1 MERGEAISQVWCIH
15 TIELVTTGGIWGTI
29 PLGPSRMHLR
39 INFQHLA
46 TSSCLL
52 WLKNSPWGVNFL
64 ALPDSTCSRAQQF
77 PCQHPLQKIQ
87 RCPRVGNTASTSARA
102 EEVTRNTSDRSIS
115 TSSSTRIPMPDPRPP
130 EPDPLGVGPAVC
142 GLPRPA
148 GDSEVNT
155 SLRTTGLRHCEE
167 DTRWCNTV
175 HMFIQNSN
183 DWKVHQLQPPK

>member
-15 TIELVTTGGIWGTI
+15 NIELVTTGGIWGTI

-87 RCPRVGNTASTSARA
+87 RCPRVGNTASTSSWA
-102 EEVTRNTSDRSIS
+102 EEVTRNTSDGSIS
-115 TSSSTRIPMPDPRPP
+115 TSSSARIPMPDPRPP

-142 GLPRPA
+142 GLPSPA
-148 GDSEVNT
+148 GDSEANT
-155 SLRTTGLRHCEE
+155 VWEPLVYSLVKRIQ
-167 DTRWCNTV
+167 DVSNTV
-175 HMFIQNSN
+175 HMFIQNYN